1 MMNNALARSPDPAL
15 SPAPLLDP
23 GTASGKCLASPTLA
37 HAEPSHAWSSRAA
50 PWSSRAVAGP
60 CAGQADS
67 TATRGRG
74 ASPCEGV
81 SSHRG
86 ATADGIQSL
95 PLEEAVVYRR
105 LADHD
110 RDRRMGRPMAPRSA
124 TDARPDSVSA
134 SEPAVRARPVR
145 RPICMRIEQADGA
158 SLLGLRGRV
167 RSVAGEFYSFKASTH
182 RPGCSGLNMVT
193 SARLASGPSRHNL
206 LTRTLMHPLILQA
219 IRSRRRPLD
228 TPAVP

>member
-1 MMNNALARSPDPAL
+1 MPSRA
-15 SPAPLLDP
+15 AP
-23 GTASGKCLASPTLA
+23 
-37 HAEPSHAWSSRAA
+37 WSSRAA

-206 LTRTLMHPLILQA
+206 LTRTWVTARNHRRITAPQTRTFNHGAALGAVQSRA
-219 IRSRRRPLD
+219 STSFRRSPRP
-228 TPAVP
+228 PARSYPS